1 MRAKLTR
8 LWYAIHYLVPLM
20 RVKWGREFWIM
31 KLIVTDLLLQLKHK
45 AIRDSIENEIEEKKG
60 FIGIKDKFVTSL
72 VCLYDIGL

>member
-1 MRAKLTR
+1 
-8 LWYAIHYLVPLM
+8 M

-45 AIRDSIENEIEEKKG
+45 AIRDSNENEIEEKKG